1 MLPALVNR
9 FRHQPPSREVL
20 MITPQAAMLAE
31 DLRPDLWL
39 PEPARAKE
47 PLAEKEENS
56 HV

>member
-1 MLPALVNR
+1 
-9 FRHQPPSREVL
+9 